1 MIDWNSRWKD
11 FLTERGAVIDDGGV
25 RHFAE
30 TDPHAQSRRAATGDI
45 VADLS
50 HLGLIRADGPDA
62 AAFLQGQLSNDIR
75 KVDPGHGQL
84 SAYCNPNGRMLALFR
99 VFLRAG
105 AYYLQLPAAMEPATL
120 KRLKMFVLRAKVTLA
135 SADRDLIRLGLSG
148 PNAPRLLIAAGLAPP
163 PAHTDESSEQ
173 DGITL
178 LRLPG
183 PHPRF
188 ELIAGLETGRR
199 LWTTFAGQAVA
210 VGASAWSWLD
220 IAAGVPTL
228 LPGTIDEFIPQ
239 TVNLDWLSGVSF
251 QKGCYPG
258 QEIVARVHHLGRVK
272 QRLYLAHV
280 ADGSQP
286 AVGAPVYGATPDQ
299 GVGRVVDAQ
308 PAPTGGY
315 DLTAVINLDQL
326 KMPLHLGDW
335 QGPRL
340 IVQKPPYSPADF

>member
-1 MIDWNSRWKD
+1 MIDWNKRWKD
-11 FLTERGAVIDDGGV
+11 FLIEQGAVIDDDGV

-30 TDPHAQSRRAATGDI
+30 ADPHAQSRRAAGEDI
-45 VADLS
+45 LADLS

-62 AAFLQGQLSNDIR
+62 GAFLQGQLSNDIR
-75 KVDPGHGQL
+75 QVDPGHGQL
-84 SAYCNPNGRMLALFR
+84 SAYCNPNGRMLALLR

-105 AYYLQLPAAMEPATL
+105 AYYLQLPAAVEPATL
-120 KRLKMFVLRAKVTLA
+120 KRLTMFVLRAQVTLA
-135 SADRDLIRLGLSG
+135 SADRELVRLGLSG
-148 PNAPRLLIAAGLAPP
+148 PNAPRLLSAAGLVP
-163 PAHTDESSEQ
+163 PAHADEVNER

-178 LRLPG
+178 LRLSG
-183 PHPRF
+183 PQPRF
-188 ELIAGLETGRR
+188 EMIAGLETGQR
-199 LWTTFAGQAVA
+199 LWTTFAGQAAA
-210 VGASAWSWLD
+210 VGVSAWSWLD

-228 LPGTIDEFIPQ
+228 LPGAIDEFIPQ
-239 TVNLDWLSGVSF
+239 MVNLDLLDGVSF

-280 ADGSQP
+280 VADSRP
-286 AVGAPVYGATPDQ
+286 AVGAPIYGASSEQ

-326 KMPLHLGDW
+326 TMPLHLTDSH
-335 QGPRL
+335 GPRL
-340 IVQKPPYSPADF
+340 TLQKPPYSTAEF

>member
-1 MIDWNSRWKD
+1 MIDWNNRWKD
-11 FLTERGAVIDDGGV
+11 FLTEQGAAIDDDGV
-25 RHFAE
+25 CHFAE
-30 TDPHAQSRRAATGDI
+30 ADPHAQSRHAAAGDI

-50 HLGLIRADGPDA
+50 HLGLIRADGQDV

-99 VFLRAG
+99 VFMHTG
-105 AYYLQLPAAMEPATL
+105 AYYLQLPAALQPATL
-120 KRLKMFVLRAKVTLA
+120 KRLRLFVLRAKVTLD
-135 SADRDLIRLGLSG
+135 SADRELIRFGLSG
-148 PNAPRLLIAAGLAPP
+148 PNALRLLSSAGLVPP
-163 PAHTDESSEQ
+163 ERTDESSEQ

-188 ELIAGLETGRR
+188 EMIAGLEAGQR
-199 LWTTFAGQAVA
+199 LWTTLAGQAVA

-220 IAAGVPTL
+220 IAAGIPTL

-239 TVNLDWLSGVSF
+239 MVNLDLLGGVSF

-280 ADGSQP
+280 AVDSRP
-286 AVGAPVYGATPDQ
+286 AVATPIYGAISDQ
-299 GVGRVVDAQ
+299 SVGRLVNAQ

-326 KMPLHLGDW
+326 ETPLHLGDW

-340 IVQKPPYSPADF
+340 TLQELPYSTADF

>member
-11 FLTERGAVIDDGGV
+11 FLTEQGAAIDDDGV

-30 TDPHAQSRRAATGDI
+30 TDPHTQSRLAAAGGI
-45 VADLS
+45 IADLS
-50 HLGLIRADGPDA
+50 HLGLIRADGRDA

-99 VFLRAG
+99 VFMRAG
-105 AYYLQLPAAMEPATL
+105 AYYLQLPAAIQLATL
-120 KRLKMFVLRAKVTLA
+120 KRLKLFVLRAKLTLD
-135 SADRDLIRLGLSG
+135 SADRELIRIGLSG
-148 PNAPRLLIAAGLAPP
+148 PNVPRLLSDAGLVPP
-163 PAHTDESSEQ
+163 THADESCEQ

-178 LRLPG
+178 LRLSG

-188 ELIAGLETGRR
+188 EIIADLETGQR
-199 LWTTFAGQAVA
+199 LWTGFIGRVSA

-220 IAAGVPTL
+220 IVAGVPAL
-228 LPGTIDEFIPQ
+228 LPGAIDEFIPQ
-239 TVNLDWLSGVSF
+239 MINLDLLGGVSF

-280 ADGSQP
+280 AVGSRP
-286 AVGAPVYGATPDQ
+286 AVGAPIYSATPDQ

-308 PAPTGGY
+308 PAPSGGY
-315 DLTAVINLDQL
+315 DLAAVINLDRFET
-326 KMPLHLGDW
+326 PLYLDVP

-340 IVQKPPYSPADF
+340 TLQKPPYSPADF

>member
-1 MIDWNSRWKD
+1 MIDWNSRWKE
-11 FLTERGAVIDDGGV
+11 FLTEQGAAIDDDGV

-30 TDPHAQSRRAATGDI
+30 TDAHVQSRLAAAGDI

-75 KVDPGHGQL
+75 KVDRGHGQL

-99 VFLRAG
+99 VFIRAR
-105 AYYLQLPAAMEPATL
+105 AYYLQLPAATQPATL
-120 KRLKMFVLRAKVTLA
+120 KRLKLFVLRAKLTLD

-148 PNAPRLLIAAGLAPP
+148 PNAPRLLNAAGLVPP
-163 PAHTDESSEQ
+163 EHTDESSEQ
-173 DGITL
+173 DDITL

-188 ELIAGLETGRR
+188 EMIAGRETGQR
-199 LWTTFAGQAVA
+199 LWTTFTGRAVA

-228 LPGTIDEFIPQ
+228 LPGAIDEFIPQ
-239 TVNLDWLSGVSF
+239 TVNLDLLGGVSF

-280 ADGSQP
+280 AVGSRP
-286 AVGAPVYGATPDQ
+286 AVGAPIYGASPGQ

-315 DLTAVINLDQL
+315 DLTAVINLEQF
-326 KMPLHLGDW
+326 KMPLHLNDW

-340 IVQKPPYSPADF
+340 TLQKPPYSTADF